1 MSVPVGQQV
10 TTLPAGLHVSADR
23 INDLQLK
30 GTSGYNPVV
39 GATSET
45 ICTQGGIRN
54 YLNAAE
60 ILKVSSTDANDT
72 NSGSGNARRIRIQG
86 IGADGLEKEAD
97 VNMNGTNV
105 VTQDRDGVDLTFLHI
120 NNVRVQ
126 TTGSGGGT
134 NAGTI
139 KVFANDGTTL
149 LYEIAAGENQQQC
162 ASWTM
167 PSDKI
172 GYLTSFVAS
181 ATGDALISIWINGN
195 PAGANTYQQR
205 LSTIVGAGS
214 GVSYPLPNPFPINAS
229 GIIEFRAKS
238 LTGGNIGVAADFQ
251 ILQERTL

>member
-1 MSVPVGQQV
+1 MPVISNSRV
-10 TTLPAGLHVSADR
+10 STLPAGLELSSGRLDNAE
-23 INDLQLK
+23 LK
-30 GTSGYNPVV
+30 GSSGYNPTV

-54 YLNAAE
+54 YLTAAE

-105 VTQDRDGVDLTFLHI
+105 VATDRDGADLEFLHV

-139 KVFANDGTTL
+139 KVFANDGTTV

-162 ASWTM
+162 ASWSF
-167 PSDKI
+167 PSDKS

-181 ATGDALISIWINGN
+181 ATDNAIISIWINGN

-205 LSTIVGAGS
+205 LSTIVGSGS
-214 GVSYPLPNPFPINAS
+214 GVSYPLPNPFPINKS

-238 LTGGNIGVAADFQ
+238 LTGSDVAVAVDFQ
-251 ILQERTL
+251 LILES

>member
-54 YLNAAE
+54 YLSAAE
-60 ILKVSSTDANDT
+60 IIKITSTDANDT

-105 VTQDRDGVDLTFLHI
+105 VTTDRDGVDLTFLHI